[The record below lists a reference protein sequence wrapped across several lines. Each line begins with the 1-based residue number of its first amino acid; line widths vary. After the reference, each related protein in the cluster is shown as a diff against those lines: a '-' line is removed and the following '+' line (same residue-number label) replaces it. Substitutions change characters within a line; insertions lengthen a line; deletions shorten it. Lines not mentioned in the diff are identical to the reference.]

1 MRREGFLM
9 LAAAG
14 LLGVGAAGQAR
25 AQAPLRPGGIAPVTT
40 PAYSPYLNLLRPG
53 NPVYQNYYGLVRPEQ
68 EFRGNIQALQRQE
81 AVTQEAVAG
90 AEGASALPPTGHQT
104 SFLNNGGYFLN
115 NRGGGTPAQRQPTA
129 SLGAAPKAAPRGGG
143 MGR

>member
-9 LAAAG
+9 LATAG
-14 LLGVGAAGQAR
+14 LLGVAAAGQAR

-68 EFRGNIQALQRQE
+68 EFRSNIQALQRQE
-81 AVTQEAVAG
+81 AMTQEAVAS
-90 AEGASALPPTGHQT
+90 AEATSTLPPTGHQT
-104 SFLNNGGYFLN
+104 TFLNNGGYFLN
-115 NRGGGTPAQRQPTA
+115 NRGGAPAQRQPAA
-129 SLGAAPKAAPRGGG
+129 SLGGAPRPAPRAGGT
-143 MGR
+143 GR